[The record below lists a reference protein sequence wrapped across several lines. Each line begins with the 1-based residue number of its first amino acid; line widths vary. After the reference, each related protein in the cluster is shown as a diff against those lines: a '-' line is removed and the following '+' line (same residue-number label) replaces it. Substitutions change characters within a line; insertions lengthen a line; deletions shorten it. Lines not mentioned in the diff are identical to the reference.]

1 MVSRFFNEVYY
12 KMASLFSLRPISF
25 NHLFY
30 SSCCL
35 PLNCFLNIFIQDIE
49 CITLDNRIPLFFAVL
64 ELLLFDHCKL
74 EHYSGI
80 LFLEFEA
87 YFIENYTIVPK
98 HVTFVIVASNL
109 ASLFRSMILLYYR

>member
-1 MVSRFFNEVYY
+1 MVSRFFNEVYD
-12 KMASLFSLRPISF
+12 KMASLFHSGISF
-25 NHLFY
+25 SHLFY
-30 SSCCL
+30 SSRCL
-35 PLNCFLNIFIQDIE
+35 PPNCLPNIFIQDIE

-80 LFLEFEA
+80 LEFEA
-87 YFIENYTIVPK
+87 YFIENYTIVSK
-98 HVTFVIVASNL
+98 HVTFIIVASNL